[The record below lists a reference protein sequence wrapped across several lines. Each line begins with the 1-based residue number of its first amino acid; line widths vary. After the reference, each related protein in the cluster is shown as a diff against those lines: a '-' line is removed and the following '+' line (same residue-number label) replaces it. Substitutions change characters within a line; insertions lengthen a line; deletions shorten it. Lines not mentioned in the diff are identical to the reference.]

1 MASIEDFYRTAL
13 FFQNLGRLTLSTID
27 GLNLFTGK
35 MDEATHFGGRGFS
48 IWKTSDMSLVFD
60 SGDEIEKELANS
72 MKVVFNTD
80 CIRNTITYQGPE
92 NLRDTQ
98 SDDYV
103 STPAKQMVVVILGQF
118 TSLRQRA
125 LCKAI

>member
-1 MASIEDFYRTAL
+1 M
-13 FFQNLGRLTLSTID
+13 LSTID

-72 MKVVFNTD
+72 MKAVFNTD

-103 STPAKQMVVVILGQF
+103 STTAKHVVDNKGWTSVVVLDQF
-118 TSLRQRA
+118 TSSV
-125 LCKAI
+125 

>member
-1 MASIEDFYRTAL
+1 MASIEDFKRTHL
-13 FFQNLGRLTLSTID
+13 FFFQNLGRLMLSTID

-72 MKVVFNTD
+72 MKAVFNTD

-103 STPAKQMVVVILGQF
+103 STPAKHVVDNKGWTSVVVLDQF
-118 TSLRQRA
+118 TSSV
-125 LCKAI
+125 

>member
-1 MASIEDFYRTAL
+1 MSK
-13 FFQNLGRLTLSTID
+13 ID

-35 MDEATHFGGRGFS
+35 MDAATHFGGRGFS
-48 IWKTSDMSLVFD
+48 IWKTADMSLVFD

-72 MKVVFNTD
+72 MKSVFNTD

-98 SDDYV
+98 SDNYV
-103 STPAKQMVVVILGQF
+103 SFFLNFKTMPIPFLIN
-118 TSLRQRA
+118 LRYSNP
-125 LCKAI
+125 K

>member
-1 MASIEDFYRTAL
+1 M
-13 FFQNLGRLTLSTID
+13 LSTID

-72 MKVVFNTD
+72 MKTVFNTD

-103 STPAKQMVVVILGQF
+103 STALKHMVDNKGWMSVIYIFCVKLHVYI
-118 TSLRQRA
+118 
-125 LCKAI
+125 KII

>member
-1 MASIEDFYRTAL
+1 M
-13 FFQNLGRLTLSTID
+13 LSTID

-72 MKVVFNTD
+72 MKAVFNTD

-103 STPAKQMVVVILGQF
+103 SIPAKQMVFVILGRF
-118 TSLRQRA
+118 TSLRQLKSSVGYFFLLWSS
-125 LCKAI
+125 LCTKIIFKIFT

>member
-1 MASIEDFYRTAL
+1 
-13 FFQNLGRLTLSTID
+13 
-27 GLNLFTGK
+27 
-35 MDEATHFGGRGFS
+35 MDAAMHFGGRGFS

-72 MKVVFNTD
+72 MKSVFNTD

-98 SDDYV
+98 SDNYV
-103 STPAKQMVVVILGQF
+103 SFFLNIKTMPIPFLINLTF
-118 TSLRQRA
+118 SNPE
-125 LCKAI
+125 